1 MKKIL
6 AFSAATFSPAATA
19 FAHGNNNFPMGN
31 WDHMMG
37 WGFGGMF
44 MWLIF
49 LIIIV
54 AGVYLIVKGGRSQT
68 PSGGLPGESA
78 LDILKKRYAR
88 GEINKE
94 DFDRM
99 KKDIES

>member
-1 MKKIL
+1 
-6 AFSAATFSPAATA
+6 
-19 FAHGNNNFPMGN
+19 
-31 WDHMMG
+31 
-37 WGFGGMF
+37 

-54 AGVYLIVKGGRSQT
+54 AGVYLIVKGGRPQI
-68 PSGGLPGESA
+68 PSGGSPGESA

-88 GEINKE
+88 GEITKE